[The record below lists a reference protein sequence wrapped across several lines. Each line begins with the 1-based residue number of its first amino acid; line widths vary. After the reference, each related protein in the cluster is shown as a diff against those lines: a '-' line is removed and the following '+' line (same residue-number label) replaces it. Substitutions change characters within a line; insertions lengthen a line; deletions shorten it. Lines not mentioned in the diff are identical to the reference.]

1 MCLRQA
7 LLGENHSLRIK
18 NIVSGQEHAGASYR
32 GKLVKKGYPNP
43 HHLLD
48 HLPKTNLII

>member
-1 MCLRQA
+1 VFASGFARRKSWFV
-7 LLGENHSLRIK
+7 HK
-18 NIVSGQEHAGASYR
+18 NIVGGLEHASASYR